1 MLKFYESTLQVIE
14 LMKRY
19 REGEIPGELGP
30 PVFDYLSA
38 GTAVYSVLLGI
49 GLIIAG
55 RRFKQ
60 LWMTVWGAGLVIVS
74 AGFLLA
80 LCLGLG
86 A

>member
-1 MLKFYESTLQVIE
+1 MAIRNGYDT
-14 LMKRY
+14 MNRY
-19 REGEIPGELGP
+19 REGEVPGELGP
-30 PVFDYLSA
+30 PVFDYLSM

-74 AGFLLA
+74 VGFLI
-80 LCLGLG
+80 GLWLELP
-86 A
+86 